1 MGVGAGAEMR
11 RPALISVHALH
22 VHFSGLCAGGG
33 FSEAAPFPSE
43 RAAGA
48 FFLEEV
54 ALEAAGPTSLGALA
68 SSSLLSA
75 GKASAPQLPALS
87 FWNDLVGGLSRL
99 PRWLGSRLAPWSQRT
114 WQKRTRGSHEKGG
127 GGERGTLAN

>member
-1 MGVGAGAEMR
+1 MHV
-11 RPALISVHALH
+11 LHA
-22 VHFSGLCAGGG
+22 HFSGLCVGGG
-33 FSEAAPFPSE
+33 FSEGAPLSSKGA
-43 RAAGA
+43 AAGA
-48 FFLEEV
+48 FFLEDT
-54 ALEAAGPTSLGALA
+54 AGASGLGALA

-127 GGERGTLAN
+127 RGERGTLTN

>member
-1 MGVGAGAEMR
+1 MR
-11 RPALISVHALH
+11 MRAKVDKGGSGGGGGDEAACVDQRARLARPLL
-22 VHFSGLCAGGG
+22 GLVRGGG

-99 PRWLGSRLAPWSQRT
+99 PR
-114 WQKRTRGSHEKGG
+114 
-127 GGERGTLAN
+127 